1 MLNRESL
8 RATWGG
14 RLRVFYLGLACIA
27 AFLASVHANDAGRMF
42 ERGVVPR
49 VVETSEEGSGADL
62 PKEQR
67 AVVEFIAKR
76 YHVAETPLA
85 EFVATA
91 FRSGREMALDPLLI
105 LAVIAVESR
114 FNPVAQSEFGALGL
128 MQVIPKYHADKLQ
141 AVRSQGGL
149 LDPEVNIQVGAA
161 ILREYLKRFGEVET
175 ALQMYG
181 GAFDEPTSLYAGRVL
196 AERNRLDQVIQRAR
210 KLTKQPSQVS

>member
-8 RATWGG
+8 RANWSG

-27 AFLASVHANDAGRMF
+27 AFLASVHAHDAGRIF
-42 ERGVVPR
+42 ERGVVTKA
-49 VVETSEEGSGADL
+49 VDAGQDTTGLTL
-62 PKEQR
+62 PGEQR

-76 YHVAETPLA
+76 YHVAEIPLA
-85 EFVATA
+85 EFVSTA
-91 FRSGREMALDPLLI
+91 FRSGKEMALDPLLI

-114 FNPVAQSEFGALGL
+114 FNPVAQSEFGAQGL
-128 MQVIPKYHADKLQ
+128 MQVIPRFHSDKLQ
-141 AVRSQGGL
+141 SVRSPGGL

-161 ILREYLKRFGEVET
+161 ILRDYLKRFGEVET

-196 AERNRLDQVIQRAR
+196 AERNRLDQVVQRAR
-210 KLTKQPSQVS
+210 KLVRQPPQVS